1 MVTQMVRK
9 ASNTAAAQKLAEQSP
24 TLVLFIIMAGGFLY
38 AQERRDKA
46 WHELLS
52 REDKV
57 TEMRIEECHRVQIEA
72 SEAMKSVAE
81 ALNKQASAFD
91 RLTYRFDSKDF
102 E

>member
-1 MVTQMVRK
+1 MVARMVK
-9 ASNTAAAQKLAEQSP
+9 EASKTAAAQKLAEQSP
-24 TLVLFIIMAGGFLY
+24 TLVLFILMAGGFLY
-38 AQERRDKA
+38 AQERRDQA

-57 TEMRIEECHRVQIEA
+57 TEMRIEECHRVQSESI
-72 SEAMKSVAE
+72 EAMKSVAE